1 MKIVFFTKDPKNIHN
16 VYPDWI
22 KNALAKEAGADE
34 IALVKI
40 EEIEEKRDVLKDA
53 EYIFSTRSRS
63 SLTVVF
69 AILS

>member
-40 EEIEEKRDVLKDA
+40 EEIEEGENEVTDV
-53 EYIFSTRSRS
+53 
-63 SLTVVF
+63 VVNVTPNRRT
-69 AILS
+69 IELL